1 MNFKKRKPSKSFVF
15 HLLLA
20 ALLLL
25 IAWFFLF
32 RNITGYRAYIQEE
45 NTKSM
50 EKIAEAVDST
60 ISSIYS
66 DYREEMNYTMNRS
79 EFIAAKNTYLSSGNV
94 DNLFSLMVKSIPNR
108 RASTK
113 TVLAFKNGEIIA
125 STDRRTDYILP
136 VESSLDSKMQVRIC
150 SDYDDRP
157 YLGFFVKRSAICFG
171 IIVYLEDFYVE
182 VEENSG
188 MLSLGELLLLDK
200 ENFVFLHRDEDFHG
214 DYLNDEGDYDDP
226 LLQILMIS
234 EKNSLRSTIDL
245 ETEGEEGDN
254 AYLRVS
260 LYPASLNTNEY
271 FSIGVLKDSQEEM
284 TALRKMNI
292 QLLVFAEM
300 FFVGILLLFL
310 IVYRLYGQRE
320 KSLREIQKLQQK
332 KDAMEALNKETL
344 EFAHH
349 QRLETIGQL
358 TSGIAHDFNN
368 LLTPIMGYSLMV
380 MEKLPPEDTESYD
393 NLLEVYNAS
402 KKAKDLISRLSDL
415 SRKNSAFTMRYVDPN
430 KMIKNAI
437 TISESSKPKTVRL
450 EENLDCHDVWL
461 YGNEIQ
467 FSQLMIN
474 LLINAFHALEESGG
488 LVRVSCYEEDN
499 QIVIQVYDDGPGIP
513 IEIQDKIFQPFFTTK
528 SFDKGTGLGL
538 AIVQQVVDE
547 YKGSIK
553 LDSKSGF
560 GTSFTIRF
568 PVKVVEDE

>member
-1 MNFKKRKPSKSFVF
+1 MNFKRKPSASFVF

-20 ALLLL
+20 ALLLI
-25 IAWFFLF
+25 IAWFFLL
-32 RNITGYRAYIQEE
+32 RNITGYRSYIQEE

-94 DNLFSLMVKSIPNR
+94 ENLFSLMVKSIPNR

-113 TVLAFKNGEIIA
+113 TVLAFKNGQIIA

-136 VESSLDSKMQVRIC
+136 AEASLDSKMQVRIC
-150 SDYDDRP
+150 SDYDDNP
-157 YLGFFVKRSAICFG
+157 YLGFFVRRSAICFG
-171 IIVYLEDFYVE
+171 IIVYLEDFYVQ

-200 ENFVFLHRDEDFHG
+200 ENYVFLHRDEEFHG

-226 LLQILMIS
+226 LLQTLMLS

-320 KSLREIQKLQQK
+320 KNLREIQELQQK

-380 MEKLPPEDTESYD
+380 MEKLPPEDNESYD

-499 QIVIQVYDDGPGIP
+499 QIVIRVYDDGPGIP

-528 SFDKGTGLGL
+528 PFDKGTGLGL
-538 AIVQQVVDE
+538 AIVQQVVEE